1 MKTKG
6 FKFGSNRGQSVV
18 EFALVFPL
26 FMLFFVG
33 IVEFGLFFWTAHV
46 VQNGGREGA
55 RQAVV
60 LSNLVANDSRVIDR
74 VDLVLPVS
82 GLISGLTITNNVP
95 DCDADGQVTV
105 TVTGTYNFIFL
116 NIIGINQININIP
129 TTMRYEGC

>member
-1 MKTKG
+1 
-6 FKFGSNRGQSVV
+6 
-18 EFALVFPL
+18 PL
-26 FMLFFVG
+26 FLLFFVG

-60 LSNLVANDSRVIDR
+60 LSNLVENDPRVIDR

-82 GLISGLTITNNVP
+82 GLITDLSITNTVP
-95 DCDADGQVTV
+95 DCDGDGQITV

-116 NIIGINQININIP
+116 
-129 TTMRYEGC
+129 